1 MTDRRNTIPKRE
13 VQYLKWLYTFNG
25 RRKGII
31 KARHEKGV
39 GMVENETQHKKLK
52 MSDIFNKIID
62 AGNVAIKRVQEEKH
76 AKGLP
81 YVVFDSESNDS
92 LFVLPN
98 GNRVKIKR
106 FMKNS

>member
-1 MTDRRNTIPKRE
+1 
-13 VQYLKWLYTFNG
+13 
-25 RRKGII
+25 
-31 KARHEKGV
+31 
-39 GMVENETQHKKLK
+39 
-52 MSDIFNKIID
+52 MSDIFNKIIV

-81 YVVFDSESNDS
+81 YVVFDSKLNDT

-106 FMKNS
+106 YIKNR